1 MDYTNTDFWIAIGVG
16 GSIIA
21 AASAGQQFYFAEKG
35 NAFRTKPVVR
45 DFCLGA
51 FLTAILYMFLPES
64 MHSWIS
70 AGSSAVEQISKSVSD
85 AAQIT
90 ESVRKGS
97 GGGDIELQF
106 GPARF

>member
-1 MDYTNTDFWIAIGVG
+1 MDYTNTDFWIAISIG
-16 GSIIA
+16 GAIIS
-21 AASAGQQFYFAEKG
+21 AASAGQQLYFSEEG
-35 NAFRTKPVVR
+35 DAFRTKPVIR

-70 AGSSAVEQISKSVSD
+70 AGSSAVGQISKSVSEV
-85 AAQIT
+85 AHST
-90 ESVRKGS
+90 ESMRKLS
-97 GGGDIELQF
+97 GTGDIELQI